1 MRLFFSTS
9 QSRGMWSMTIWAK
22 SGWPVIGQSKMNA
35 GALKRTTYRVPAWPA
50 GTFSSNAVSGE
61 AGSAGAA
68 PIRVSPE
75 TSVLA
80 MTFRRERD
88 ASPRQGRAP
97 GSRPLPPATPARR
110 YRPLACDRRESRR
123 RSARPPAASSL
134 PKYSAGVRG
143 CKTPGSGRR
152 VRAPAAEVS
161 PDSCRAAVRSVG
173 AAVPPPSAGRSRY
186 RPGSSPPQEWSG

>member
-143 CKTPGSGRR
+143 CKTPGARRRAKIRRPSSTPPRDRSFPRKTHHRLRGRAR
-152 VRAPAAEVS
+152 N
-161 PDSCRAAVRSVG
+161 
-173 AAVPPPSAGRSRY
+173 GRKRRY
-186 RPGSSPPQEWSG
+186 ADR